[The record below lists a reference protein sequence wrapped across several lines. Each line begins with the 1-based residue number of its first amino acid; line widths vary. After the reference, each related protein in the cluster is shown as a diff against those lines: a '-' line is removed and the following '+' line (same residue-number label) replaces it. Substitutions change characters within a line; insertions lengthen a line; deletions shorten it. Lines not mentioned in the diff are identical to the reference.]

1 MTTRTKATAKRSAR
15 SGRDGKDRH
24 NLYINL
30 GFGLVVLVGLIALVG
45 AAAATYFG
53 AHFIEVANV
62 NGQSINQ
69 DALNDR
75 TLIDSFRY
83 NEAES
88 QLRDQNQL
96 GRLSDTDL
104 QTRIALI
111 EQQRQSASG
120 STVDELVDATL
131 QEQLAAKM
139 GITISEAQIDQG
151 LVDEAT
157 RHEQRHIGMISVQP
171 ETSTGATGPTDAQ
184 KTAAKAKADQ
194 ALADIKAGKSFEDV
208 AKAVSTDQ
216 FAANGGDAGWVFA
229 DGSSVDPTLV
239 TELFKLDQG
248 GVTDVL
254 TGADGS
260 YLIGRVIEIAPQTID
275 SGWTDR
281 IGAAGISMGAYR
293 DAVRADLTR
302 DALTKKVVS
311 DATEQPT
318 VQRQVSEMLISSA
331 GYVGPGDEVKVS
343 HILYTPDGKTPD
355 PNAPYQSN
363 DPGWGIAKAK
373 AQATLDK
380 LKALP
385 ADQQAA
391 QFAAIA
397 KTDSQDTASGANGGT
412 IDWLSQSSLDPSF
425 GDAVFQDGLKKGDL
439 IGPVQSQYG
448 WHVVLFEGR
457 RGSPESRI
465 AALQAQANA
474 PGADFAQLAKD
485 DSDGPDASTGGDLG
499 WVAHYQ
505 LDEEREKAIFAAPVG
520 KVSDQLQTS
529 GGYYLFLVRS
539 EQTRLPDGDQL
550 ATLKSSA
557 FQNWYTAEKAKAT
570 ISTNPSAGAS

>member
-1 MTTRTKATAKRSAR
+1 MLTRNPIWLSRLKGIGILEAGDAAEAAR
-15 SGRDGKDRH
+15 VEAANAEPIDLLLTD
-24 NLYINL
+24 IMMP
-30 GFGLVVLVGLIALVG
+30 GL
-45 AAAATYFG
+45 
-53 AHFIEVANV
+53 
-62 NGQSINQ
+62 
-69 DALNDR
+69 
-75 TLIDSFRY
+75 
-83 NEAES
+83 
-88 QLRDQNQL
+88 
-96 GRLSDTDL
+96 
-104 QTRIALI
+104 
-111 EQQRQSASG
+111 
-120 STVDELVDATL
+120 
-131 QEQLAAKM
+131 
-139 GITISEAQIDQG
+139 
-151 LVDEAT
+151 
-157 RHEQRHIGMISVQP
+157 
-171 ETSTGATGPTDAQ
+171 TGPELARQLSPRRPRMKILYMSAFTVVDLANQ
-184 KTAAKAKADQ
+184 RIQLDPGVPVLAKP
-194 ALADIKAGKSFEDV
+194 F
-208 AKAVSTDQ
+208 
-216 FAANGGDAGWVFA
+216 
-229 DGSSVDPTLV
+229 SV
-239 TELFKLDQG
+239 
-248 GVTDVL
+248 
-254 TGADGS
+254 
-260 YLIGRVIEIAPQTID
+260 
-275 SGWTDR
+275 
-281 IGAAGISMGAYR
+281 
-293 DAVRADLTR
+293 

-529 GGYYLFLVRS
+529 GGY
-539 EQTRLPDGDQL
+539 
-550 ATLKSSA
+550 
-557 FQNWYTAEKAKAT
+557 
-570 ISTNPSAGAS
+570 